1 MDELKT
7 LIAGIEQKIARL
19 QLRAE
24 SLEMENR
31 QLKSRLQET
40 ETALGLQKRKIKELE
55 NKNSILKVSGSIN
68 RNGEKQQAQKAR
80 AVIDGLVREID
91 RCLLLLDD

>member
-31 QLKSRLQET
+31 QLKSRLQES

-68 RNGEKQQAQKAR
+68 RNGEKQQAQRAR

>member
-1 MDELKT
+1 MKT

-68 RNGEKQQAQKAR
+68 RNGEKQQAQRAR

>member
-68 RNGEKQQAQKAR
+68 RNGEKQQAQRAR